1 MRSQFLAFLLVGG
14 FAAAA
19 NWGSRFF
26 FSLFLP
32 LTASIACAYLFGMTV
47 AYALNRLFVFERSG
61 RSAADEY
68 GRFAL
73 VNVVALAQVWLV
85 TLVLGQYALP
95 FLGVSAGLSV
105 AIAHA
110 IGVASP
116 VFTSYFGHRHFT
128 FAARPSDAPPSQ
140 RD

>member
-1 MRSQFLAFLLVGG
+1 MKPRFLTFLLAGG

-19 NWGSRFF
+19 NWASRFF

-32 LTASIACAYLFGMTV
+32 LSASVACAYLFGMTV
-47 AYALNRLFVFERSG
+47 AYVFNRIFVFERSG

-68 GRFAL
+68 ARFAL

-85 TLVLGQYALP
+85 TLILGEFVMPL
-95 FLGVSAGLSV
+95 FGLGAELSV
-105 AIAHA
+105 ALAHA

-128 FAARPSDAPPSQ
+128 FATRRPDAPGSTP
-140 RD
+140 D